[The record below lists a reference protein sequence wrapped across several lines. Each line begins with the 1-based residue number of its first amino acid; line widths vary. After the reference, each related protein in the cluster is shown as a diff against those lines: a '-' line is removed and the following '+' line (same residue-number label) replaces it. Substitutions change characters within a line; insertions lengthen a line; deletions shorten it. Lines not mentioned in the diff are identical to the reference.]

1 MLIVFDHIVNT
12 GLSPNEFYLIQS
24 LYNKR
29 IPKLDNIQME
39 MRKLETKGFMKE
51 NKLTNKAVE
60 VVKEFENK
68 YKLQTDGKIARKV
81 KFTEEELEKVRQYRE
96 IFPKGTLPSGS
107 PSRVTIK
114 ELEKKFLWFLLNY
127 EYDWDTILK
136 ATKKYV
142 AEYEAVG
149 FKYMKTSG
157 YFISKNE
164 KGTVVST
171 LATYCDMI
179 EEGDDEIMVNSMTH
193 KVL

>member
-51 NKLTNKAVE
+51 NKLTTKAVE

-81 KFTEEELEKVRQYRE
+81 KFTEEELEKVKQYRE

-107 PSRVTIK
+107 PSRVTMK
-114 ELEKKFLWFLLNY
+114 ELEKKFMWFLLNY

-136 ATKKYV
+136 ATRKYV

-179 EEGDDEIMVNSMTH
+179 KEGDDEIFVNCMTH